1 MSLFSKKKFIALSLA
16 SALTL
21 SGCEKTI
28 PLISDIFDPSNNTWS
43 LEFAHDR
50 KGRLDAV
57 IEYIGLYAKQPEKSQ
72 ELDQLLYYL
81 RTYNYFAAD
90 IELTDEQSEKLNRA
104 LHETSR
110 SNSFYSNDEQ
120 GLRLQ
125 ENYLVALYLY
135 FSNKKLHAR
144 VLEHRPNLIRILQ
157 QFSEV
162 EALTISEQA
171 QYTLWEAFRAAAFL
185 GYEARRN
192 EEMQKSLT
200 ADKKLA
206 DTLIAITRH
215 QKQNNW
221 IFQHGIWS
229 TAYIQNVSEDK
240 DAEAIDEQMMRIFDN
255 ASFLSENEKK
265 FAFSNRYLVN
275 SYRVQD
281 DCLGSFKD
289 RCVIPT
295 IDEALPINHKC
306 SDSLF
311 IRANQMTPEQLTVS
325 CTKLTSQESFFHEL
339 LDTKNEPTGDD
350 FNTSLRVV
358 IFDNYSQYNQY
369 GSLTFNIHTNNGGM
383 YIEGDPSKKGNQA
396 TFYSFEAFWER
407 PEFSVW
413 NLNHEYIHYL
423 DGRFVKYGAFGHF
436 PSKLVWWSEGLA
448 EYVSKG
454 DHNPSAF
461 KLLKDTPL
469 EEWPTLEQ
477 EFATTYQDGLD
488 RTYKWSYQAIRFLAE
503 NDKQNFREL
512 ARHLKQNDFES
523 YEKLLSEL
531 AQKHQPTFL
540 KWQQQH
546 LATYKPEPK
555 AKREKPRGLYRYLYR
570 DYLMPKEIKYG
581 QKHRHI
587 DA

>member
-1 MSLFSKKKFIALSLA
+1 MSLFSNKKFIALSLA

-28 PLISDIFDPSNNTWS
+28 PLISDITSSSSDIWS
-43 LEFAHDR
+43 LEFAHYQE
-50 KGRLDAV
+50 GRLDAV
-57 IEYIGLYAKQPEKSQ
+57 IQHIDDYAQQPERLK
-72 ELDQLLYYL
+72 ELNQLLYYL
-81 RTYNYFAAD
+81 RAYNYFAAE
-90 IELTDEQSEKLNRA
+90 IELTEGQMEKLNRA
-104 LHETSR
+104 LHETTKSKE
-110 SNSFYSNDEQ
+110 FYTNTEV

-144 VLEHRPNLIRILQ
+144 VIEHRPNLIKILK
-157 QFSEV
+157 QFASV
-162 EALTISEQA
+162 DSTNLSEQA
-171 QYTLWEAFRAAAFL
+171 KYTLWEAFRAAAFL
-185 GYEARRN
+185 GYEARRGKD
-192 EEMQKSLT
+192 MQASLT

-221 IFQHGIWS
+221 VFQHGIWA
-229 TAYIQNVSEDK
+229 TAYLHNVSEDK
-240 DAEAIDEQMMRIFDN
+240 DAETIDAQVMRIFDN
-255 ASFLSENEKK
+255 ADFLTDDQKK
-265 FAFSNRYLVN
+265 FMFSNRYLVN

-281 DCLGSFKD
+281 ECQEEFAD
-289 RCVIPT
+289 RCVLPT

-311 IRANQMTPEQLTVS
+311 IRANQMTPDELATS
-325 CTKLTSQESFFHEL
+325 CEKMTSQESFFHEL
-339 LDTKNEPTGDD
+339 LDTKKQPTGDD
-350 FNTSLRVV
+350 LNKSLRVV
-358 IFDNYSQYNQY
+358 IFDNYTQYNQY

-383 YIEGDPSKKGNQA
+383 YIEGDPSKAGNQA
-396 TFYSFEAFWER
+396 TFYSFEAFWKR

-454 DHNPSAF
+454 DENPQAF
-461 KLLKDTPL
+461 KLLKDTPMQ
-469 EEWPTLEQ
+469 EWPTLEE

-488 RTYKWSYQAIRFLAE
+488 RTYRWSYQAIRFLAE
-503 NDKQNFREL
+503 TDRANFRAL
-512 ARHLKQNDFES
+512 ANHLKQNDFAS
-523 YEKLLSEL
+523 YESLLNEL
-531 AQKHQPTFL
+531 AQKHQPAFL
-540 KWQQQH
+540 KWQQNH
-546 LATYKPEPK
+546 LANYQPESK
-555 AKREKPRGLYRYLYR
+555 TKRKKPRNLYRYLYR
-570 DYLMPKEIKYG
+570 DYLMPEEIKYTE
-581 QKHRHI
+581 QHRHI